1 MATSLAA
8 GSFIQYLTTT
18 LACLILAFI
27 RSWVLTLV
35 ILSAIPFFILIQFFS
50 QSAAAPRILRER
62 SETTFSATV
71 IDRALTA
78 ISTVKAFNAQDFE
91 LEQATRA
98 FESLRMAVRGLL
110 RVWALFSAF
119 AQFVSMAMFVQG
131 TWFASLLIREG
142 KITFGDYTAT
152 FWACLIAASNLS
164 MCIPQFIVI
173 VKGKFTMAALMETII
188 NDSPHSSPSTLPL
201 YPPSSAAIQSP
212 PFLGRKRTLRQS
224 QRTLRKI
231 TPVQC
236 YGEFALH
243 DVTFSY
249 PSKPSTT
256 VLSNVSLYLPANE
269 TTFIVGSSGSGK
281 STIAA
286 LLMNMY
292 EPTFG
297 TIMLDDQ
304 DIRYLDE
311 SWLRGQIAGVSQGFG
326 SVVVLDGKTI
336 WENVAVGAY
345 GRPGELREVKKE
357 KVEEACRMAMVHEFV
372 KDLPDGYDTKLG
384 SSSETTSV
392 ALSGG
397 QRQRLAL
404 ARARIRDPTVLI
416 LGMFRFSPCCR
427 CLLMTNI

>member
-1 MATSLAA
+1 MATSLAT

-18 LACLILAFI
+18 FACLILAFI
-27 RSWVLTLV
+27 RSWALTLV
-35 ILSAIPFFILIQFFS
+35 ILSAVPFFILIQSIS
-50 QSAAAPRILRER
+50 QSVAAPRILRER
-62 SETTFSATV
+62 LETTSTAALL
-71 IDRALTA
+71 DRALTA

-91 LEQATRA
+91 LKQATRA
-98 FESLRMAVRGLL
+98 FESLGMAVRRLL
-110 RVWALFSAF
+110 RVWGLLSAF
-119 AQFVSMAMFVQG
+119 AQFVVMGMFVQG

-152 FWACLIAASNLS
+152 FWACLIATSNLS

-173 VKGKFTMAALMETII
+173 VKGKFTMAALMETMTH
-188 NDSPHSSPSTLPL
+188 DSPSSPSPLPL
-201 YPPSSAAIQSP
+201 YPPSSAAIRSP
-212 PFLGRKRTLRQS
+212 PFLGRKWTSRQS
-224 QRTLRKI
+224 HRALRKI
-231 TPVQC
+231 TPIQC

-256 VLSNVSLYLPANE
+256 VLSNVSLYLPAND

-286 LLMNMY
+286 LLMKMY

-304 DIRYLDE
+304 DMRYLDE

-336 WENVAVGAY
+336 WENVAVGVY
-345 GRPGELREVKKE
+345 GRPGELWGVKKE
-357 KVEEACRMAMVHEFV
+357 EVEEACRMAMVHEFV

-397 QRQRLAL
+397 QRQRLVL

-416 LGMFRFSPCCR
+416 LGMFCFSPCCH
-427 CLLMTNI
+427 CLLMAI